1 MTQAELFTWSFK
13 IYCILYTRPKFS
25 LKQTSTIFYN
35 SYKDGESVL
44 LIPGGDKLKV
54 TNENIFDYVKRYAT
68 YKMVLKPEPAVKE
81 LRRGVHDVISE
92 SALNGLTPEDWWLLG
107 STLITCLTGLKSIFL
122 VNGVGTVDVAK
133 LSSLRTFN
141 DESSLNSDV
150 NNVIRFQKWFWEVVE
165 QFSQSERQE
174 LLYFWTGKFFKYWS
188 ILTCVFYRCTCT
200 SSWRGSI

>member
-1 MTQAELFTWSFK
+1 M
-13 IYCILYTRPKFS
+13 
-25 LKQTSTIFYN
+25 KQISTIFDN

-107 STLITCLTGLKSIFL
+107 ILIKIIKPPPSILFL

-133 LSSLRTFN
+133 LSSLTTFN

-174 LLYFWTGKFFKYWS
+174 LLYFWTGKFF
-188 ILTCVFYRCTCT
+188 
-200 SSWRGSI
+200 